1 MSQKQGENG
10 GVLNGAPRVLVVEDH
25 ADTLVLLGKLL
36 AKIPVD
42 AIPTQDCA
50 GARAAAQRF
59 GGFDMVIADHSL
71 PDGNGADLLAELKDQ
86 FGCATIVVSGH
97 PAPVGALPAG
107 VDQWVPKPVDLA
119 ALTLVVRSAM
129 RAQPQSLRQVSY
141 GAPSREKRGQEQG
154 GQHQETWLGDRLREG
169 TQGSF
174 IDGGDGDG
182 DGGVGGG
189 VAEPLL

>member
-10 GVLNGAPRVLVVEDH
+10 GVMNGAPRVLVVEDH

-50 GARAAAQRF
+50 SARAAAQRF
-59 GGFDMVIADHSL
+59 GQFDLVIADHSL
-71 PDGNGADLLAELKDQ
+71 PDGSGAGLLAELKER

-97 PAPVGALPAG
+97 PAPVGGLPAG

-119 ALTLVVRSAM
+119 ALTLIVRSAM
-129 RAQPQSLRQVSY
+129 RGQAQC
-141 GAPSREKRGQEQG
+141 
-154 GQHQETWLGDRLREG
+154 LREV
-169 TQGSF
+169 S
-174 IDGGDGDG
+174 
-182 DGGVGGG
+182 
-189 VAEPLL
+189 

>member
-10 GVLNGAPRVLVVEDH
+10 GLNGAPRVLVVEDH

-59 GGFDMVIADHSL
+59 GRFDLVIADHGL
-71 PDGNGADLLAELKDQ
+71 PDGNGAELLAELKQ
-86 FGCATIVVSGH
+86 QIGCATIVVSGH
-97 PAPVGALPAG
+97 PRPVGGLPAG

-119 ALTLVVRSAM
+119 ALTRVVRGVM
-129 RAQPQSLRQVSY
+129 
-141 GAPSREKRGQEQG
+141 RGQAQG
-154 GQHQETWLGDRLREG
+154 LK
-169 TQGSF
+169 S
-174 IDGGDGDG
+174 
-182 DGGVGGG
+182 
-189 VAEPLL
+189 A